1 MEIVTKFLD
10 TVLKVLPTSPFS
22 AFLDKMGQ
30 IPYLSTLNY
39 FVPISE
45 MIAIGEAWLVAVGV
59 FYLWSIVLRWI
70 RAIE

>member
-10 TVLKVLPTSPFS
+10 AVLKVLPTSPFS
-22 AFLDKMGQ
+22 PYIASLGDLPYMG
-30 IPYLSTLNY
+30 YVNY
-39 FVPISE
+39 FIPIGK
-45 MIAIGEAWLVAVGV
+45 MTKIGLAWLVSVGV